1 MSNNTNLTEGKILST
16 LVKLALP
23 IMGTSF
29 IQMAYNLTDIIWLG
43 RLSTNAVAAAGA
55 AGFFLWFGA
64 SLVMI
69 TQIGVGVNV
78 AQSYGRN
85 DLEGAKK
92 YIFNG
97 FQLDITIAL
106 LYSLFLFVFRHH
118 IIGFFNLQDAEVI
131 KMAVEYLTIVST
143 GIIFHFLNPIF
154 STILNSSG
162 NSITPFK
169 INTIGLIA
177 NILIDPLLIFGLGP
191 IPALGIKGAA
201 LATILSQFF
210 VSLLFFAIGKIYNTI
225 YSNVN
230 LFVKPEISILR
241 EIVKIGIPPAMQMGL
256 HAVISMIIT
265 KIIAGFGPV
274 AVAVQS
280 IGSQIE
286 SITWMT
292 ADGFSAAIS
301 AFTGQNYGAGKLQ
314 RIKDGYHKGI
324 QVLGVLGI
332 FSTLLLI
339 FGAEMLF
346 TLFVPEDPAAIKEGI
361 IYLKIL
367 GLSQFFM
374 SIEIGTTGAFNGL
387 GRTVP
392 PTVNGIILN
401 ALRIPSAILLG
412 SAIGLSGV
420 WWSISVSSIFK
431 GIILYIWFKIAFVKI
446 MKESTL
452 SHPEQMQGGN

>member
-55 AGFFLWFGA
+55 AGFFLWFGSA
-64 SLVMI
+64 LVMI

-85 DLEGAKK
+85 DLDGAKK

-106 LYSLFLFVFRHH
+106 LYSLFLFVFRHN

-131 KMAVEYLTIVST
+131 KMSVEYLTIISI

-169 INTIGLIA
+169 INTIGMIA
-177 NILIDPLLIFGLGP
+177 NIIIDPLLIFGLGP
-191 IPALGIKGAA
+191 VPALGIRGAA

-210 VSLLFFAIGKIYNTI
+210 VSLLFFIIGKMNNTV

-230 LFVKPEISILR
+230 LFAKPEISIIR
-241 EIVKIGIPPAMQMGL
+241 NIVKIGIPPAMQMGL
-256 HAVISMIIT
+256 HAVISMLIT

-292 ADGFSAAIS
+292 AEGFSAAIS

-324 QVLGVLGI
+324 QVLGGLGI
-332 FSTLLLI
+332 ISTLLLI
-339 FGAEMLF
+339 FGAEALF
-346 TLFVPEDPAAIKEGI
+346 TLFVPHDPAAIKEGI

-392 PTVNGIILN
+392 PTINGIILN

-420 WWSISVSSIFK
+420 WWSISITSIFK
-431 GIILYIWFKIAFVKI
+431 GIILYVWFKIAFVKI
-446 MKESTL
+446 MQGE
-452 SHPEQMQGGN
+452 MQ

>member
-1 MSNNTNLTEGKILST
+1 MSKIINLTEGKIRST

-43 RLSTNAVAAAGA
+43 RLSTNAVAAAGT

-78 AQSYGRN
+78 AQSYGKN
-85 DLEGAKK
+85 DLETAKK
-92 YIFNG
+92 YITNS
-97 FQLDITIAL
+97 FQLDIFIAL
-106 LYSLFLFVFRHH
+106 MYSLLLFLFRHS
-118 IIGFFNLQDAEVI
+118 IIGFFNLQDDEVI
-131 KMAVEYLTIVST
+131 GMAVEYLTIISI
-143 GIIFHFLNPIF
+143 GITFHFLNPIF

-169 INTIGLIA
+169 VNTIGMLA
-177 NILIDPLLIFGLGP
+177 NIAIDPLLIFGLGP
-191 IPALGIKGAA
+191 IPPLGINGAA
-201 LATILSQFF
+201 LATILSQFL
-210 VSLLFFAIGKIYNTI
+210 VSSLFFIIGKKNNTV
-225 YSNVN
+225 YSHVN
-230 LFVKPEISILR
+230 LIVKPEPQIIKN
-241 EIVKIGIPPAMQMGL
+241 IIKIGSPPALQMGL
-256 HAVISMIIT
+256 HSVISMILT

-292 ADGFSAAIS
+292 AEGFSSAIS
-301 AFTGQNYGAGKLQ
+301 AFTGQNYGAGKFQ
-314 RIKDGYHKGI
+314 RIKDGYHQGI
-324 QVLGVLGI
+324 QILGGFGI

-339 FGAEMLF
+339 IGAEMLF
-346 TLFVPEDPAAIKEGI
+346 TIFVPNDLEAIKEGI
-361 IYLKIL
+361 NYLRIL

-387 GRTVP
+387 GRTLP
-392 PTVNGIILN
+392 PTLNGIFLN
-401 ALRIPSAILLG
+401 VLRIPAAILLG
-412 SAIGLSGV
+412 SLIGLSGV
-420 WWSISVSSIFK
+420 WWSISV
-431 GIILYIWFKIAFVKI
+431 
-446 MKESTL
+446 
-452 SHPEQMQGGN
+452 

>member
-16 LVKLALP
+16 MVKLALP

-29 IQMAYNLTDIIWLG
+29 IQMAYNLTDIMWLG

-55 AGFFLWFGA
+55 AGFFLWFGSA
-64 SLVMI
+64 LVMI

-78 AQSYGRN
+78 AQSYGRD
-85 DLEGAKK
+85 DLESAKK

-97 FQLDITIAL
+97 FQLDVLIAF
-106 LYSLFLFVFRHH
+106 LYSLFLFVFRHQ
-118 IIGFFNLQDAEVI
+118 IIGFFNLQDEEVVG
-131 KMAVEYLTIVST
+131 MAVEYLTIIAT

-162 NSITPFK
+162 NSLTPFK

-177 NILIDPLLIFGLGP
+177 NIAIDPILIFGIGP
-191 IPALGIKGAA
+191 IPGLGIKGAA
-201 LATILSQFF
+201 LATILAQFV
-210 VSLLFFAIGKIYNTI
+210 VSLLFFIIGKMYNTI

-230 LFVKPEISILR
+230 LFCKPDIKIIR
-241 EIVKIGIPPAMQMGL
+241 EIVKIGTPPAMQMGL
-256 HAVISMIIT
+256 HAVINMIIT

-314 RIKDGYHKGI
+314 RIREGYHKGI
-324 QVLGVLGI
+324 QVLGGLGV

-339 FGAEMLF
+339 FGAKILF
-346 TLFVPEDPAAIKEGI
+346 TLFVPEDPIAIREGI
-361 IYLKIL
+361 VYLQIL

-387 GRTVP
+387 GRTIP
-392 PTVNGIILN
+392 PTVNGMVLN
-401 ALRIPSAILLG
+401 ALRIPSAIVLG
-412 SAIGLSGV
+412 SLIGLSGV

-431 GIILYIWFKIAFVKI
+431 GIILYVWFKV
-446 MKESTL
+446 TL
-452 SHPEQMQGGN
+452 NKTLKTELSPYK